1 MQQAM
6 IRKRPCRICR
16 RWFMPNPRLKER
28 QKTCGNSR
36 CKRQWHNK
44 MCAKWNRAN
53 SDYFKSN
60 YLQKKLDAAMGT
72 NRPQG
77 SQPATEPIPLP
88 KSRFNSGLPL
98 EFVQEVIGIQHVVI
112 LKYFAQL
119 LNRRFQEL
127 IAGKMPVNTS

>member
-36 CKRQWHNK
+36 CKRQWH
-44 MCAKWNRAN
+44 
-53 SDYFKSN
+53 N

-127 IAGKMPVNTS
+127 IARQVHVNTS